1 MFCPKCGVQIV
12 ETTKFCKSCGLAL
25 APVIDFVAG
34 GGASHLGASSWT
46 NAFSGFSSAQKMW
59 LIILSLIFSP
69 ILLGA
74 LPFFVPIAIV
84 WMVLRHSEQKRL
96 HGAPTIVQPGYYQ
109 QPQIQPT
116 PTNPLSELRPP
127 AQQPVPQTG
136 SLISGAAPG
145 SVVEDETRRFRNQ

>member
-1 MFCPKCGVQIV
+1 M
-12 ETTKFCKSCGLAL
+12 
-25 APVIDFVAG
+25 DFVAG
-34 GGASHLGASSWT
+34 AGASHLGASHLGASHLSASSWT
-46 NAFSGFSSAQKMW
+46 SAFSDFSPAQKMW

-96 HGAPTIVQPGYYQ
+96 HSAPAVVQHSYFQ

-116 PTNPLSELRPP
+116 PTNPLYELRPP

>member
-1 MFCPKCGVQIV
+1 MFCPKCGVQIL
-12 ETTKFCKSCGLAL
+12 EPTKYCKGCGLAL
-25 APVIDFVAG
+25 APLTDFVTT
-34 GGASHLGASSWT
+34 GGAAPLGASSWT
-46 NAFSGFSSAQKMW
+46 NALSGLSAAQKTW
-59 LIILSLIFSP
+59 LITMALIFSP

-96 HGAPTIVQPGYYQ
+96 HGARTMVQPGNYQ

-116 PTNPLSELRPP
+116 PTNPLSESRSS
-127 AQQPVPQTG
+127 AQQPVLQTG